1 MGSAVYPEMR
11 VGRDGDVCALCSKL
25 GSALQHNQCSDS
37 GRPRRENRGIP
48 RLGLR
53 FGERLRADY
62 SPKEESPGQGVAQF
76 EGAPLSAPSPWDTS
90 VFVPRKGKYY
100 LICNYDKC
108 DDVSNYRIDRLADQV
123 RAEAERTIK
132 AYRELEG

>member
-1 MGSAVYPEMR
+1 M
-11 VGRDGDVCALCSKL
+11 
-25 GSALQHNQCSDS
+25 
-37 GRPRRENRGIP
+37 
-48 RLGLR
+48 
-53 FGERLRADY
+53 RADY
-62 SPKEESPGQGVAQF
+62 SPKEESPGQEVAQF
-76 EGAPLSAPSPWDTS
+76 EGAPLSAPSLWDTS